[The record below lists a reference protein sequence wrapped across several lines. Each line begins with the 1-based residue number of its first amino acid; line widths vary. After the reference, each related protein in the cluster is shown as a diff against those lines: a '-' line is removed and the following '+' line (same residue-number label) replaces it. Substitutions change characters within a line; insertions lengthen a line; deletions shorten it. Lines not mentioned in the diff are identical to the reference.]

1 MIITDMT
8 DTSTIKINDRNIVTN
23 AAATPSQW
31 PYSACS
37 GILDRKLAAN
47 IRAWALTRMSEAEL
61 HSYSQRQL
69 LSMYLEQHIRPT
81 LERVAPWMRM
91 ASEGPEGRSPVTE
104 DRSAFAS
111 AGP

>member
-1 MIITDMT
+1 VT
-8 DTSTIKINDRNIVTN
+8 DTSNTEINDRNIVTT
-23 AAATPSQW
+23 AAATPSSW
-31 PYSACS
+31 PYSTCS
-37 GILDRKLAAN
+37 GILDCKLAAN
-47 IRAWALTRMSEAEL
+47 IRVWALTCMSQAEL

-91 ASEGPEGRSPVTE
+91 ASEGPEGRSPVTK